1 METSFS
7 MIEILRDFVDKV
19 DMLEIDY
26 MLTGSFAMAAYGEIR
41 FTRDIDVVV
50 KLSEWHVRSF
60 VDLFAV
66 DYYVS
71 EPAIKRALADRS
83 MFNIINPVHGGKID
97 CIVMK
102 DRPFSRKSFERRW
115 KATVSGINF
124 WVTTKEDLII
134 AKLNWSRDS
143 YSPTQIKDIVN
154 LTSTEYDSVYV
165 ARWVKHLE
173 LDGIWARFDFL

>member
-1 METSFS
+1 
-7 MIEILRDFVDKV
+7 
-19 DMLEIDY
+19 
-26 MLTGSFAMAAYGEIR
+26 
-41 FTRDIDVVV
+41 
-50 KLSEWHVRSF
+50 
-60 VDLFAV
+60 V

-134 AKLNWSRDS
+134 AKLNWSRES

-165 ARWVKHLE
+165 AEWVKNLE
-173 LDGIWARFDFL
+173 LNGIWAEVERWKTQLKKTGD